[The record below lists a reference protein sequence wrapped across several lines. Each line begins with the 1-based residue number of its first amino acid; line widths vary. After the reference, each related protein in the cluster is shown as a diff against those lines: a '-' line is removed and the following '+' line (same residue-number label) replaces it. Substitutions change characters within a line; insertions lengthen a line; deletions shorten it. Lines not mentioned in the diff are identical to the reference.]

1 MLVRVL
7 AIDISYV
14 GLGRRLVLSLLQSLL
29 LYLYAARHLALP
41 IAVLHSK
48 GHRRLPCRP
57 HEFILSLKLR
67 SFGAWGKWHILNTVH
82 FAIKELAVQL
92 LLLSLLM
99 SKGCRVSVRFSRDG
113 KGMELR
119 HGRIVLRHGLRR
131 EKLALVP
138 LFLLLLF
145 ATQLLLDLSSEEF
158 DLPHDLLQ
166 LLFGLTLHLCHSL
179 F

>member
-57 HEFILSLKLR
+57 HEFIVSLKLR

-82 FAIKELAVQL
+82 FAIKELA
-92 LLLSLLM
+92 M
-99 SKGCRVSVRFSRDG
+99 SKGCRVSVRLSRDD
-113 KGMELR
+113 KGLELR

-145 ATQLLLDLSSEEF
+145 ATQLLLDLSSEKF

-166 LLFGLTLHLCHSL
+166 LLFGLTLHLCNSL